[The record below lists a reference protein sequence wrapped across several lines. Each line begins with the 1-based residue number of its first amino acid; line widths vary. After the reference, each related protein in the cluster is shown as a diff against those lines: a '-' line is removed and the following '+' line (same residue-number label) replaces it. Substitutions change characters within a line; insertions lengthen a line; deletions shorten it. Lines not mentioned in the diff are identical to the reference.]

1 MILLSKSLTANR
13 PLIHTC
19 LTYPKLNMDDF
30 SVQAGPLGHGYSTK
44 KISWNSL
51 HAEKGIGKGK
61 GFGIIHICYKKHKN
75 YRQRMSSLRGP
86 MVTSLDCHSGDPG
99 SNPR

>member
-1 MILLSKSLTANR
+1 MFAIRNFCQFRKCQNLALTANR

-19 LTYPKLNMDDF
+19 FTYPKLNMDDF

-44 KISWNSL
+44 KFSWNSL

-61 GFGIIHICYKKHKN
+61 GFGIIHICYKYSKN
-75 YRQRMSSLRGP
+75 CLS
-86 MVTSLDCHSGDPG
+86 
-99 SNPR
+99 